1 MSAMTIYRIEARR
14 ASRIRSTR
22 KKKIDTRTTCE
33 GFTLVELLVA
43 ISIIALLIAILLPV
57 LTKAREVTQ
66 QAVCMSNMRQIGLGM
81 FIYMNDHDGVF
92 LPNGPS
98 LGGFYTIPGNRLNLT
113 QFHLKIAPL
122 LNENEE
128 VFTCPSV
135 VQRFNPSF
143 IDEGVSYNV
152 NFNVCGIQ
160 WDTIDR
166 PGSSVIALYETDI
179 RPWDDSVAGMSGE
192 ISGITSGVH
201 GQKKANYLAVDGHV
215 KTLDVGS
222 NAAVPAGDEM
232 VLVLD

>member
-1 MSAMTIYRIEARR
+1 MGAMIEYRMESRR
-14 ASRIRSTR
+14 ANHIRSLR
-22 KKKIDTRTTCE
+22 KKNIDTGTVHG
-33 GFTLVELLVA
+33 GFTLIELLVV

-57 LTKAREVTQ
+57 LTKAREVSQ

-81 FIYMNDHDGVF
+81 FIYMNDHDGECF
-92 LPNGPS
+92 PNGPS

-128 VFTCPSV
+128 VFTCPAV
-135 VQRFNPSF
+135 LQRYNPSS

-152 NFNVCGIQ
+152 NFNVCGIK

-179 RPWDDSVAGMSGE
+179 RPWDDLVAGMSGE

-201 GQKKANYLAVDGHV
+201 GRKKANYLALDGHV
-215 KTLDVGS
+215 KTLDVGP